1 MRFAVAVAVG
11 LVFGVVFG
19 VVDWEAALPDAPRGV
34 LAVIVPGCT
43 MLVLSTLLRT
53 RTSLGVHRWSL
64 ATMVAAVGFAVVA
77 WAARDLTVAQTA
89 HLAMG
94 ALTYLAVLAVGG
106 RRPYDGTH
114 RLDAI
119 IIGLAGI
126 AAGLALL
133 PIEGDI
139 ALLDLPSQMMLAV
152 TVLVGNAAIGL
163 VIAQGWWPSRGVA
176 LVFVGAAGLTAAQL
190 LGLGGGAL
198 DPPLWAEA
206 PAVALILAGVAI
218 GDPGLPAP
226 DRRWV
231 ALAARLTAI
240 GVALVVLVQHGRGRP
255 VGEIADVSAI
265 LVLATAF
272 VRLLAP
278 SSGPQRTDPWELG
291 GIDRLTG
298 LPDRYELEGV
308 LEREL
313 QYASARNMPVA
324 LAVLDLLNLHEINET
339 LGHRVGDEVLREFAA
354 RLSGN
359 AGTDAPG
366 RLAGNTFAIILRSQG
381 SERGARAALEHLIAR
396 VEAPLQVDGV
406 ALTTQVRAG
415 LVFYPSHGQTVAELL
430 QRAEIASQEAKD
442 KRLSMLVYD
451 PARDLRS
458 RERLVFAA
466 QLREGIERD
475 ELRVHFQPKID
486 LATGLTTGA
495 EALVR
500 WQHPDEGL
508 LTPDRF
514 LPVAERT
521 GQMPR
526 LTAWVLDAAL
536 REVQRWRA
544 NGFALSVA
552 VNLSPEN
559 LTDTVLPGRLSQLL
573 ERYGLPGA
581 ALELEITEDMAMADP
596 ARTADV
602 IRAINA
608 LGIGFALDDFGT
620 GYSSLAH
627 LKHLNCSELKID
639 RSFVRDIVSDEDD
652 RVIVWSILD
661 LARNLGMRT
670 VAEGIESPEVVD
682 MLAMMGCGV
691 GQGFHYAR
699 PLDPDAFVAW
709 CQEQRRLG
717 LIALISQSGGQPFL
731 GVPDLA
737 APGAPAVQAALASSG
752 AAQPRQQ
759 PQDAA
764 ETVPHVDANSGPEQ
778 ATGRRRPTRRSGP

>member
-1 MRFAVAVAVG
+1 MHERLHPSSSGDVPRPGSGDLSGVATSPRFSAPVLRFVVAIVVG
-11 LVFGVVFG
+11 LAFGGLFALI
-19 VVDWEAALPDAPRGV
+19 DWEAALPDAPRGV
-34 LAVIVPGCT
+34 LAVIVPGT
-43 MLVLSTLLRT
+43 TLLVVSSLLRS

-64 ATMVAAVGFAVVA
+64 STMVAAAAFAVIAWVA
-77 WAARDLTVAQTA
+77 TNLEASETA
-89 HLAMG
+89 HLSMG

-114 RLDAI
+114 RLEAI
-119 IIGLAGI
+119 IIGLAGLALI
-126 AAGLALL
+126 LALL
-133 PIEGDI
+133 PIEPDI
-139 ALLDLPSQMMLAV
+139 AILDLPSQIMLAV
-152 TVLVGNAAIGL
+152 VVLVGNAAIGL
-163 VIAQGWWPSRGVA
+163 VIGQGWWPTRGVA
-176 LVFVGAAGLTAAQL
+176 LVFVGAAALNAAQV
-190 LGLGGGAL
+190 LGLGGVTL
-198 DPPLWAEA
+198 EPPLWLEI
-206 PAVALILAGVAI
+206 PAVVLLLAGVAI

-226 DRRWV
+226 DRRRV
-231 ALAARLTAI
+231 ALAAQLVAI
-240 GVALVVLVQHGRGRP
+240 AVALYVLVQHGRGNP
-255 VGEIADVSAI
+255 AGDIADVSAI
-265 LVLATAF
+265 LVLASAF
-272 VRLLAP
+272 VRVIAP
-278 SSGPQRTDPWELG
+278 SSGPQRTDPLELG

-298 LPDRYELEGV
+298 LPDRYELEAV

-313 QYASARNMPVA
+313 QYASARNLPVA
-324 LAVLDLLNLHEINET
+324 LAVLDLTNIHEINET

-366 RLAGNTFAIILRSQG
+366 RLAGNTFAMILRSQG
-381 SERGARAALEHLIAR
+381 SERGARAAVEQLVER

-406 ALTTQVRAG
+406 ALTTQVRTG
-415 LVFYPSHGQTVAELL
+415 LVFFPAHGQTVAELL

-442 KRLSMLVYD
+442 KRLSLLVYD

-458 RERLVFAA
+458 RERLIFAA

-475 ELRVHFQPKID
+475 ELRVYFQPKID
-486 LATGLTTGA
+486 LASGLTTGA

-500 WQHPDEGL
+500 WQHRDEGL
-508 LTPDRF
+508 LQPDRF

-552 VNLSPEN
+552 VNLSPES
-559 LTDTVLPGRLSQLL
+559 LTDTALPGRLAQLL
-573 ERYGLPGA
+573 QRYGLRGA

-627 LKHLNCSELKID
+627 LKHLNANELKID
-639 RSFVRDIVSDEDD
+639 RSFVRDIVTDEDD

-699 PLDPDAFVAW
+699 PLDPDAFVTW
-709 CQEQRRLG
+709 CQDQRRAGAIQL
-717 LIALISQSGGQPFL
+717 LAQSDGQPFL
-731 GVPDLA
+731 GLDGVDPDPDPDPD
-737 APGAPAVQAALASSG
+737 APPGPARSS
-752 AAQPRQQ
+752 
-759 PQDAA
+759 
-764 ETVPHVDANSGPEQ
+764 V
-778 ATGRRRPTRRSGP
+778 